1 LLIYFYTVKMKI
13 HINFVGGVM
22 LDNPSFII
30 DTFFAIF
37 AMVLIILMVPGFA
50 MLEAGLIRT
59 KNVTA
64 VLTMN
69 VMIYAV
75 ASMSFLLIGYE
86 YAFGSWD
93 HQDSISKYA
102 FFLFQMAFVGK
113 VINIMSGGVSERSR
127 IIPMAI
133 FTIAVGALIY
143 PTIVNL
149 TWGANFLAGT
159 AFDISAM
166 SDLAGS
172 TVIHSTG
179 GWALLAAIL
188 VMGARKGKYGKNGE
202 IKVIPAS
209 NIPLVTLGAFLL
221 WIGWFGFNGGSV
233 GAISSQENADAV
245 ALTIMNTNTGGMAG
259 AIVAWA
265 LTYFRYKKF
274 DITMILNGALGGL
287 VAVTAGPDQ
296 FSMYVPILVGGIG
309 GALVVLAVPFFD
321 KLKLDDPV
329 GALSVHLVNGI
340 WGTLAVA
347 IFVDSVSYWDQIKG
361 ILVVGAIVFPVSFVV
376 IYIIN
381 KIMKFKADDD
391 EQTAGIDETECGMEA
406 YPEFKRSI

>member
-1 LLIYFYTVKMKI
+1 ME
-13 HINFVGGVM
+13 INYV
-22 LDNPSFII
+22 I
-30 DTFFAIF
+30 DTFFALF
-37 AMVLIILMVPGFA
+37 AMTLIILMVPGFA
-50 MLEAGLIRT
+50 MLEAGLVRT
-59 KNVTA
+59 KNVTS
-64 VLTMN
+64 VLTVN
-69 VMIYAV
+69 VMIYAI
-75 ASMSFLLIGYE
+75 ASMAFLLVGYE

-93 HQDSISKYA
+93 HQDGMSKWA
-102 FFLFQMAFVGK
+102 FFMFQMAFVGK
-113 VINIMSGGVSERSR
+113 VVNIMSGGVSERSR
-127 IIPMAI
+127 LLPLAL
-133 FTIAVGALIY
+133 FTVAVGMFIY

-159 AFDISAM
+159 AFDISSL

-188 VMGARKGKYGKNGE
+188 IMGPRRGRYKDGKVR
-202 IKVIPAS
+202 VIPAS
-209 NIPLVTLGAFLL
+209 NIPLVTLGALLL

-233 GAISSQENADAV
+233 GSITGDGDADKV
-245 ALTIMNTNTGGMAG
+245 ALTIMNTNTAGLAG
-259 AIVAWA
+259 AIAGWL

-296 FSMYVPILVGGIG
+296 YDIHTPILIGAIG
-309 GALVVLAVPFFD
+309 GALVVWCVPLFD
-321 KLKLDDPV
+321 KLRMDDPV

-340 WGTLAVA
+340 WGTLAVG
-347 IFVDSVSYWDQIKG
+347 IFVSDVS
-361 ILVVGAIVFPVSFVV
+361 ILTQLKAIVVVGLIVFPISWVT

-381 KIMKFKADDD
+381 KIFVLRAED
-391 EQTAGIDETECGMEA
+391 EEQLEGIDATECGIES